1 MANTI
6 FSGARF
12 RLPYYATTGTDLT
25 SVSQLTW
32 TPSTTTLQINGGS
45 MQVVRNSDV
54 GLVFFNQHHSTPATS
69 SFTMTRSRGTFTSQ
83 LPVQAGDY
91 IGRFTFRANTAAGN
105 TVTAVDIS
113 AVVDTGSVS
122 AGSLN
127 SKLVFT
133 TRRGATEVTS
143 LVITSE
149 TTSTSVSTGRVQIP
163 QGGLGVDGAIYAG
176 NIFTNG
182 TRVST
187 FDGAYSSLSEKPTLF
202 SGSYTD
208 LTNKPTIPAAQVN
221 SDWTASSGVAQIL
234 NKPTLFDG
242 AYDSLTG
249 KPTLF
254 SGSYTDLT
262 NKPTLFSGSY
272 TDLTNKPT
280 IPTNL
285 DSLTDVIISSPSNGQ
300 VLKYNGTNWVNDSDA
315 TSGGT
320 TFSDIIKTTRGNTTP
335 DFDFTGNGTADL
347 SDVTNGYLK
356 FANYGGA
363 SSPPALTPY
372 TWMEGSWA
380 ATTGS
385 HGIIACVEGNAIN
398 ALRKIVELPIRPT
411 GDTMFIGNVNN
422 SQESISGLFVS
433 GEQVGIFGFDDDA
446 GQSTKKQMSIVST
459 NDGSNAWNIEGD
471 LVNVQ
476 GDLDVWGTFYP
487 GPLGSS
493 LRSSKG
499 NLTVPFDFDGNG
511 TVELVDSTNGYA
523 KMITSSKATTGAP
536 ALTSFTWIE
545 GTWAT
550 TTGSH
555 AVISCV
561 QGNSTNVLKKIVD
574 LPPIQTGDTMFIGNL
589 DQNQRAASGYYVH
602 GEQVGMFAYDNNGG
616 QDETTSTMSIRTTTD
631 GSGRMELRA
640 SGGIRTFN
648 TLTVS
653 GGLIAT
659 GSTAYM
665 QTKSYTDTAA
675 RDTAITGPVAGMIV
689 LAGTTF
695 YGYNGSAW
703 VAFN

>member
-54 GLVFFNQHHSTPATS
+54 GLVFFNQHHSTTATT

-105 TVTAVDIS
+105 TVNAVNIS

-127 SKLVFT
+127 SKVLVY
-133 TRRGATEVTS
+133 TRRGTTELLSLIVTS
-143 LVITSE
+143 QS
-149 TTSTSVSTGRVQIP
+149 TSTSVTTGGVQIP

-176 NIFTNG
+176 PIYTNG

-187 FDGAYSSLSEKPTLF
+187 FDGAYSSLSGKPTLF

-221 SDWTASSGVAQIL
+221 SDWTASSGVTQIL
-234 NKPTLFDG
+234 
-242 AYDSLTG
+242 
-249 KPTLF
+249 
-254 SGSYTDLT
+254 

-285 DSLTDVIISSPSNGQ
+285 DSLTDVIISSPSSGQ
-300 VLKYNGTNWVNDSDA
+300 VLKYNGTNWVNDADA

-335 DFDFTGNGTADL
+335 DFDFTGNGTFDL

-380 ATTGS
+380 ATTSS

-398 ALRKIVELPIRPT
+398 ALRAITELPIRPT

-422 SQESISGLFVS
+422 SQQSISGLFVS

-536 ALTSFTWIE
+536 ALTNFTWIE

-561 QGNSTNVLKKIVD
+561 QGNSTNVLKKTVD

-665 QTKSYTDTAA
+665 QTKSYADTTA
-675 RDTAITGPVAGMIV
+675 RDTAITVPVAGMIV

>member
-6 FSGARF
+6 FSGARY

-32 TPSTTTLQINGGS
+32 TPGTTTLQINGGS
-45 MQVVRNSDV
+45 MQVVRNSDI

-105 TVTAVDIS
+105 TVNAVDIA

-127 SKLVFT
+127 SKLLVY
-133 TRRGATEVTS
+133 TRRGTTELLSLIVTS
-143 LVITSE
+143 QS
-149 TTSTSVSTGRVQIP
+149 TSTSVNTGGVQIP

-176 NIFTNG
+176 PIYTNG
-182 TRVST
+182 TRVT
-187 FDGAYSSLSEKPTLF
+187 TF
-202 SGSYTD
+202 SGDWND
-208 LTNKPTIPAAQVN
+208 LANKPTV
-221 SDWTASSGVAQIL
+221 
-234 NKPTLFDG
+234 
-242 AYDSLTG
+242 
-249 KPTLF
+249 
-254 SGSYTDLT
+254 
-262 NKPTLFSGSY
+262 
-272 TDLTNKPT
+272 
-280 IPTNL
+280 PTNL
-285 DSLTDVIISSPSNGQ
+285 DSLTDVIVTSPSSGQ

-315 TSGGT
+315 TGGGT
-320 TFSDIIKTTRGNTTP
+320 TFSDIIKTSKGNTTP
-335 DFDFTGNGTADL
+335 DFDFNGSGTVDL

-363 SSPPALTPY
+363 GSAPALTPY
-372 TWMEGSWA
+372 TWIEGSWA
-380 ATTGS
+380 ATTSS

-398 ALRKIVELPIRPT
+398 ALKKIVDLPRVPT
-411 GDTMFIGNVNN
+411 GDTMFMGNVDND
-422 SQESISGLFVS
+422 QRSIAGAFVS
-433 GEQVGIFGFDDDA
+433 GEQVGIFGFDNDG
-446 GQSTKKQMSIVST
+446 GQATKKTMSIVST

-476 GDLDVWGTFYP
+476 GSLDVWGTFYP
-487 GPLGSS
+487 GPLGVS
-493 LRSSKG
+493 LRSEKG
-499 NLTVPFDFDGNG
+499 QLTVPFDFDGNG

-536 ALTSFTWIE
+536 ALTNFNWIE
-545 GTWAT
+545 GAWAT

-561 QGNSTNVLKKIVD
+561 QGNSTNVLKKVVD

-602 GEQVGMFAYDNNGG
+602 GEQVGMFAYDDNSG
-616 QDETTSTMSIRTTTD
+616 QNETTSTMSIRTTTD

-665 QTKSYTDTAA
+665 QTKNYTDTTA
-675 RDTAITGPVAGMIV
+675 RDTAITTPVAGMMV
-689 LAGTTF
+689 LAGGIF

-703 VAFN
+703 VAFG

>member
-32 TPSTTTLQINGGS
+32 TPSTLTLQINGGS
-45 MQVVRNSDV
+45 MQVVRNSDI
-54 GLVFFNQHHSTPATS
+54 GLVFLNQHHSTPATS

-105 TVTAVDIS
+105 TVNAVDIS

-127 SKLVFT
+127 SKVLVY
-133 TRRGATEVTS
+133 TRRGTTELLSLIVTS
-143 LVITSE
+143 QS
-149 TTSTSVSTGRVQIP
+149 TSTSVTTGGVQIP

-176 NIFTNG
+176 PIYTNG

-187 FDGAYSSLSEKPTLF
+187 FDGAYSSL
-202 SGSYTD
+202 
-208 LTNKPTIPAAQVN
+208 
-221 SDWTASSGVAQIL
+221 
-234 NKPTLFDG
+234 
-242 AYDSLTG
+242 TG
-249 KPTLF
+249 KPTV
-254 SGSYTDLT
+254 
-262 NKPTLFSGSY
+262 
-272 TDLTNKPT
+272 
-280 IPTNL
+280 PTNL
-285 DSLTDVIISSPSNGQ
+285 DSLTDVTVSSPTTGQ
-300 VLKYNGTNWVNDSDA
+300 VLKYNGTTWVNDADA

-320 TFSDIIKTTRGNTTP
+320 TFSSIIKT
-335 DFDFTGNGTADL
+335 
-347 SDVTNGYLK
+347 
-356 FANYGGA
+356 
-363 SSPPALTPY
+363 
-372 TWMEGSWA
+372 
-380 ATTGS
+380 
-385 HGIIACVEGNAIN
+385 
-398 ALRKIVELPIRPT
+398 
-411 GDTMFIGNVNN
+411 
-422 SQESISGLFVS
+422 
-433 GEQVGIFGFDDDA
+433 
-446 GQSTKKQMSIVST
+446 
-459 NDGSNAWNIEGD
+459 
-471 LVNVQ
+471 
-476 GDLDVWGTFYP
+476 
-487 GPLGSS
+487 
-493 LRSSKG
+493 SKG

-511 TVELVDSTNGYA
+511 TVELVDSTNGYS
-523 KMITSSKATTGAP
+523 KMISSSKSVTGAP

-561 QGNSTNVLKKIVD
+561 QGNSTNVLKKVVD
-574 LPPIQTGDTMFIGNL
+574 LPPIETGDTMFIGNL

-616 QDETTSTMSIRTTTD
+616 QNETTSTMSIRTTTD

-675 RDTAITGPVAGMIV
+675 RDTAITVPVAGMIV

>member
-45 MQVVRNSDV
+45 MQVIRNSDI

-69 SFTMTRSRGTFTSQ
+69 SFTMTRSRGTYTSQ

-105 TVTAVDIS
+105 TVNSVDIA

-127 SKLVFT
+127 SKLLVY
-133 TRRGATEVTS
+133 TRRGTTELLSLIVTS
-143 LVITSE
+143 QS
-149 TTSTSVSTGRVQIP
+149 TSTSVSTGGVQIP

-176 NIFTNG
+176 PIYTNG
-182 TRVST
+182 TRVT
-187 FDGAYSSLSEKPTLF
+187 TF
-202 SGSYTD
+202 SGDWND
-208 LTNKPTIPAAQVN
+208 LANKPTV
-221 SDWTASSGVAQIL
+221 
-234 NKPTLFDG
+234 PTD
-242 AYDSLTG
+242 
-249 KPTLF
+249 
-254 SGSYTDLT
+254 
-262 NKPTLFSGSY
+262 
-272 TDLTNKPT
+272 
-280 IPTNL
+280 L
-285 DSLTDVIISSPSNGQ
+285 DSLTDVIVTSPSSGQ

-315 TSGGT
+315 TGGGT
-320 TFSDIIKTTRGNTTP
+320 TFSDIIKTSKGNTTP
-335 DFDFTGNGTADL
+335 DFDFNGSGTADL

-363 SSPPALTPY
+363 GSAPALTPY
-372 TWMEGSWA
+372 TWIEGSWA
-380 ATTGS
+380 ATTSS

-398 ALRKIVELPIRPT
+398 ALKKIVDLPRVPT
-411 GDTMFIGNVNN
+411 GDTMFMGNVDND
-422 SQESISGLFVS
+422 QRSIAGAFVS
-433 GEQVGIFGFDDDA
+433 GEQVGIFGFDNDG
-446 GQSTKKQMSIVST
+446 GQATKKTMSIVST

-476 GDLDVWGTFYP
+476 GSLDVWGTFYP
-487 GPLGSS
+487 GPLGVA
-493 LRSSKG
+493 LRSSQG
-499 NLTVPFDFDGNG
+499 NLSPKFDFDGNG
-511 TVELVDSTNGYA
+511 TVELGDSSNGYL
-523 KMITSSKATTGAP
+523 KMISSSKSVSSPP
-536 ALTSFTWIE
+536 ALTNFTWME

-561 QGNSTNVLKKIVD
+561 QGNSTNALKKVVD
-574 LPPIQTGDTMFIGNL
+574 LPPLENGDTMFIGNV
-589 DQNQRAASGYYVH
+589 DAQQSAQSGLYVH
-602 GEQVGMFAYDNNGG
+602 GEQFGMFAYDDNGG
-616 QDETTSTMSIRTTTD
+616 QNETTSTMSIRTTTD

-640 SGGIRTFN
+640 SGGVRSFN

-659 GSTAYM
+659 GSTAYI
-665 QTKSYTDTAA
+665 QTKNYTDTTA
-675 RDTAITGPVAGMIV
+675 RDTAITTPVAGMMV
-689 LAGTTF
+689 LAGGTF

-703 VAFN
+703 VALG

>member
-45 MQVVRNSDV
+45 MQVVRNSDI

-69 SFTMTRSRGTFTSQ
+69 SFTMTRSRGTYTSQ

-105 TVTAVDIS
+105 TVNAVDIS

-127 SKLVFT
+127 SKVLVY
-133 TRRGATEVTS
+133 TRRGTTELLSLIVTS
-143 LVITSE
+143 QS
-149 TTSTSVSTGRVQIP
+149 TSTSVTTGGVQIP

-176 NIFTNG
+176 PIYTNG
-182 TRVST
+182 TRVT
-187 FDGAYSSLSEKPTLF
+187 TF
-202 SGSYTD
+202 SGDWND
-208 LTNKPTIPAAQVN
+208 LANKPTV
-221 SDWTASSGVAQIL
+221 
-234 NKPTLFDG
+234 
-242 AYDSLTG
+242 
-249 KPTLF
+249 
-254 SGSYTDLT
+254 
-262 NKPTLFSGSY
+262 
-272 TDLTNKPT
+272 
-280 IPTNL
+280 PTNL

-300 VLKYNGTNWVNDSDA
+300 VLKYNGTNWVNDADA

-320 TFSDIIKTTRGNTTP
+320 TFSDIIKTSKGSLTP
-335 DFDFTGNGTADL
+335 DFDFNFSGTADL

-380 ATTGS
+380 ATTSS

-398 ALRKIVELPIRPT
+398 ALRKVVELPIRPT
-411 GDTMFIGNVNN
+411 GDTMFMGNVNG
-422 SQESISGLFVS
+422 SQQSISGLFVS

-446 GQSTKKQMSIVST
+446 GQSTKKQMSIVSS
-459 NDGSNAWNIEGD
+459 NDGTKTWNIESD
-471 LVNVQ
+471 YVAVQ
-476 GDLDVWGTFYP
+476 GALDVWGTFYP
-487 GPLGSS
+487 GPLGVS
-493 LRSSKG
+493 LRSEKG
-499 NLTVPFDFDGNG
+499 QLTVPFDFDGNG
-511 TVELVDSTNGYA
+511 TVELADSTNGYS

-536 ALTSFTWIE
+536 ALTNFNWIE
-545 GTWAT
+545 GAWAT

-561 QGNSTNVLKKIVD
+561 QGNSTNVLKKTVD

-602 GEQVGMFAYDNNGG
+602 GEQVGMFAYDDNGG
-616 QDETTSTMSIRTTTD
+616 QNATTSTMSIRTTTD

-665 QTKSYTDTAA
+665 QTKSYADTTA
-675 RDTAITGPVAGMIV
+675 RDTAITVPVAGMIV

>member
-32 TPSTTTLQINGGS
+32 TPGTTTLQINGGS
-45 MQVVRNSDV
+45 MQVVRNSDI

-105 TVTAVDIS
+105 TVNAVDIA

-127 SKLVFT
+127 SKLLVY
-133 TRRGATEVTS
+133 TRRGTTELLSLIVTS
-143 LVITSE
+143 QS
-149 TTSTSVSTGRVQIP
+149 TSTSVNTGGVQIP

-176 NIFTNG
+176 PIYTNG
-182 TRVST
+182 TRVT
-187 FDGAYSSLSEKPTLF
+187 TF
-202 SGSYTD
+202 SGDWND
-208 LTNKPTIPAAQVN
+208 LANKPTV
-221 SDWTASSGVAQIL
+221 
-234 NKPTLFDG
+234 
-242 AYDSLTG
+242 
-249 KPTLF
+249 
-254 SGSYTDLT
+254 
-262 NKPTLFSGSY
+262 
-272 TDLTNKPT
+272 
-280 IPTNL
+280 PTNL
-285 DSLTDVIISSPSNGQ
+285 DSLTDVIVTSPSSGQ

-315 TSGGT
+315 TGGGT
-320 TFSDIIKTTRGNTTP
+320 TFSDIIKTSKGNTTP
-335 DFDFTGNGTADL
+335 DFDFNGNGTADL
-347 SDVTNGYLK
+347 SDVINGYLK

-363 SSPPALTPY
+363 GGAPALTPY
-372 TWMEGSWA
+372 TWIEGSWA
-380 ATTGS
+380 ATTSS

-398 ALRKIVELPIRPT
+398 ALKKIVDLPRVPT
-411 GDTMFIGNVNN
+411 GDTMFMGNVDND
-422 SQESISGLFVS
+422 QRSIAGAFVS
-433 GEQVGIFGFDDDA
+433 GEQVGIFGFDNDG
-446 GQSTKKQMSIVST
+446 GQATKKTMSIVST

-476 GDLDVWGTFYP
+476 GSLDVWGTFYP
-487 GPLGSS
+487 GPLGVA
-493 LRSSKG
+493 LRSSQG
-499 NLTVPFDFDGNG
+499 NLSPKFDFDGNG
-511 TVELVDSTNGYA
+511 TVELVDSTNGYS
-523 KMITSSKATTGAP
+523 KMISSSKSVTGAP
-536 ALTSFTWIE
+536 ALTNFTWME

-561 QGNSTNVLKKIVD
+561 QGNSTNVLKKVVD
-574 LPPIQTGDTMFIGNL
+574 LPPLETGDTMFIGNL
-589 DQNQRAASGYYVH
+589 DQNQRASSGYYVH
-602 GEQVGMFAYDNNGG
+602 GEQVGMFAYDDNGG
-616 QDETTSTMSIRTTTD
+616 QNETTSTMSIRTTID

-675 RDTAITGPVAGMIV
+675 RDTAITVPVAGMIV

>member
-25 SVSQLTW
+25 SISQLTW
-32 TPSTTTLQINGGS
+32 TPGTTTLQLNGGS
-45 MQVVRNSDV
+45 MQVVRNSDI

-105 TVTAVDIS
+105 TVNAVDIS

-127 SKLVFT
+127 SKVLVY
-133 TRRGATEVTS
+133 TRRGTTELLSLVVTS
-143 LVITSE
+143 QS
-149 TTSTSVSTGRVQIP
+149 TSTSVTTGGVQIP

-176 NIFTNG
+176 PIYTNG
-182 TRVST
+182 ARVT
-187 FDGAYSSLSEKPTLF
+187 TF
-202 SGSYTD
+202 SGDWND
-208 LTNKPTIPAAQVN
+208 LANKPTV
-221 SDWTASSGVAQIL
+221 
-234 NKPTLFDG
+234 
-242 AYDSLTG
+242 
-249 KPTLF
+249 
-254 SGSYTDLT
+254 
-262 NKPTLFSGSY
+262 
-272 TDLTNKPT
+272 
-280 IPTNL
+280 PTNL

-300 VLKYNGTNWVNDSDA
+300 VLKYNGTNWVNDTDA
-315 TSGGT
+315 TGGGGS
-320 TFSDIIKTTRGNTTP
+320 TFSDIIKTSKGSLTP
-335 DFDFTGNGTADL
+335 DFDFNFSGTADL

-380 ATTGS
+380 ATTSS

-398 ALRKIVELPIRPT
+398 ALRKVVELPIRPT
-411 GDTMFIGNVNN
+411 GDTMFMGNVNG
-422 SQESISGLFVS
+422 SQQSISGLFVS

-446 GQSTKKQMSIVST
+446 GQATKKQMSIISS
-459 NDGSNAWNIEGD
+459 NDGFNMWTVSGD
-471 LVNVQ
+471 ILSVQ
-476 GDLDVWGTFYP
+476 GDLDVFGTTFP
-487 GPLGSS
+487 GTIGST
-493 LRSSKG
+493 LSSIKG
-499 NLTVPFDFDGNG
+499 KLTVPFDFDGNG
-511 TVELVDSTNGYA
+511 TVELGDSSNGYL
-523 KMITSSKATTGAP
+523 KMIASSKSVTGAP
-536 ALTSFTWIE
+536 ALTNFNWME
-545 GTWAT
+545 GAWAT

-561 QGNSTNVLKKIVD
+561 QGNSTNALKKVVD

-602 GEQVGMFAYDNNGG
+602 GEQVGMFAYDDNGG
-616 QDETTSTMSIRTTTD
+616 QNATTSTMSIRTTTD
-631 GSGRMELRA
+631 GTGRMELRA
-640 SGGIRTFN
+640 SGGVRSFN

-659 GSTAYM
+659 GSTAYI
-665 QTKSYTDTAA
+665 QTKSYTDTTA
-675 RDTAITGPVAGMIV
+675 RDTAITVPVAGMIV

-703 VAFN
+703 VALSA